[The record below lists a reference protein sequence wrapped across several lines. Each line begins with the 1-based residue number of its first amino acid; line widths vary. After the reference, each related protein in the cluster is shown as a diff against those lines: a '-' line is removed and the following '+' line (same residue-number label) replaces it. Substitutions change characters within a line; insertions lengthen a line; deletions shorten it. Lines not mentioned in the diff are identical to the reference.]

1 MKVSLTTLAHFWLTF
16 GDVLGAVVNDPTSG
30 YDELH
35 VHVSTPC
42 CTGLIIPS
50 LRASII
56 TSFFCLLWFGIAKSS
71 MTSSKTVCASGML
84 QSVEKGLHGDFL
96 EIKLRVKIEEL
107 QSCSANENLMK
118 T

>member
-1 MKVSLTTLAHFWLTF
+1 
-16 GDVLGAVVNDPTSG
+16 
-30 YDELH
+30 
-35 VHVSTPC
+35 
-42 CTGLIIPS
+42 
-50 LRASII
+50 
-56 TSFFCLLWFGIAKSS
+56 
-71 MTSSKTVCASGML
+71 ML